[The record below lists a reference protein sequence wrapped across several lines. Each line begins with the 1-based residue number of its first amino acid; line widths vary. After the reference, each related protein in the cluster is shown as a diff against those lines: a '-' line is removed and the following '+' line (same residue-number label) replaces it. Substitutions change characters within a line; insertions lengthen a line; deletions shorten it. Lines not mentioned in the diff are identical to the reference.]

1 MKKRAIVLVVLSA
14 CVCAGV
20 CGARADDVPGFLPET
35 VVIAPGDGVATN
47 VSEALSGRYNVQAGD
62 GALEIQPKGTM
73 LLFR

>member
-1 MKKRAIVLVVLSA
+1 MRSLAFGCAVAALSA
-14 CVCAGV
+14 VHAATV
-20 CGARADDVPGFLPET
+20 SVPGFLPET